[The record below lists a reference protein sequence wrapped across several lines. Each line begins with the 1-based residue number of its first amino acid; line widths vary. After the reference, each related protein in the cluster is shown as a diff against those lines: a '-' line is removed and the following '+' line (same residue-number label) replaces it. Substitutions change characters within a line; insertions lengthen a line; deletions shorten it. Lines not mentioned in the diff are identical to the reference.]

1 MAAETGCGFRGFWMR
16 LRLAGDGMLVAEF
29 STGIDPA
36 ASARA
41 RALDAALKAR
51 ALPGVVATMPGIR
64 SLAIIHDPVRLTTR
78 ALTAVLEELESGL
91 TAAEAAP
98 AHRWMLPACYE
109 APHALDLEESATRLG
124 LSTDELIARHLAG
137 RYTALMVGS
146 YPGHPYLGGL
156 DPSLYL
162 PRRVPPRVRVPRGS
176 IAMAELM
183 TNVYPVEAPG
193 GWNVLGCTAA
203 PLFDLRWDN
212 PSLLSAGDE
221 VVFRRVGL
229 AEHDSLLEAFTAGT
243 LHPREACR

>member
-1 MAAETGCGFRGFWMR
+1 MR
-16 LRLAGDGMLVAEF
+16 LRLAGDGMLVAEY

-41 RALDAALKAR
+41 RALEAALKAR
-51 ALPGVVATMPGIR
+51 APAGIVASMPGIR

-78 ALTAVLEELESGL
+78 ALSKLLEKLDAGL
-91 TAAEAAP
+91 TTASEAP
-98 AHRWMLPACYE
+98 SSRWILPVCYE
-109 APHALDLEESATRLG
+109 QPHGLDLDECAGKLKITV
-124 LSTDELIARHLAG
+124 DELIARHLAG

-176 IAMAELM
+176 VAMAELM

-203 PLFDLRWDN
+203 ILFDLRWES

-221 VVFRRVGL
+221 ITFRRVGL
-229 AEHDSLLEAFTAGT
+229 EEHDTLYAAFEAGT